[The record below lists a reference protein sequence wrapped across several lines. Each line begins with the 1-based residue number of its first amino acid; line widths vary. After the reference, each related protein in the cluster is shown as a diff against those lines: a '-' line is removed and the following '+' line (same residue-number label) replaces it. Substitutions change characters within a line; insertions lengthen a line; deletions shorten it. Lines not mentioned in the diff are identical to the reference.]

1 VANWRRPSA
10 GSIVAPVPAP
20 PETGA
25 PTDAELVAEMAR
37 GDRSAVARLYDRH
50 VRSLLALA
58 RAMLQSRQA
67 AEDLIHD
74 VFLEAW
80 QRSGDYSAERGS
92 VRTWLLLRTRSRAL
106 DRLKSAGRPRV
117 VSWEAEAD
125 TAHGTGLPNA
135 TEDRSRLRE
144 LLAQMP
150 DAHREVLV
158 LGYFE
163 GLSTTEI
170 AMRLGIPAG
179 TVKSRTRAALT
190 TLRTVLGSDDV

>member
-1 VANWRRPSA
+1 
-10 GSIVAPVPAP
+10 
-20 PETGA
+20 
-25 PTDAELVAEMAR
+25 MAI
-37 GDRSAVARLYDRH
+37 GDRSAVAALYDRH

-58 RAMLQSRQA
+58 RSLLRSPAE

-80 QRSGDYSAERGS
+80 QRSADYSEARGS

-117 VSWEAEAD
+117 VSTESTAEAAELGSTPTSLGD
-125 TAHGTGLPNA
+125 QG
-135 TEDRSRLRE
+135 RLRQ
-144 LLAQMP
+144 LLEQMP
-150 DAHREVLV
+150 DGQRQVIA

-170 AMRLGIPAG
+170 ASRLGIPTG
-179 TVKSRTRAALT
+179 TVKSRTRAALLS
-190 TLRTVLGSDDV
+190 LRSVLEDEHA

>member
-1 VANWRRPSA
+1 MRGELALAER
-10 GSIVAPVPAP
+10 GSIVAPVSAP
-20 PETGA
+20 SETGA
-25 PTDAELVAEMAR
+25 PTDAELVAGMAR
-37 GDRSAVARLYDRH
+37 GDRSALAHLYDRH

-117 VSWEAEAD
+117 VSWEAEAA
-125 TAHGTGLPNA
+125 TAHGTCLPSGA
-135 TEDRSRLRE
+135 EDGSRLRE

-150 DAHREVLV
+150 DAQREVLV

-170 AMRLGIPAG
+170 A
-179 TVKSRTRAALT
+179 
-190 TLRTVLGSDDV
+190 